1 MKKKIVFGVLFASIT
16 LSSCGG
22 KVEQSSIKEEKI
34 KIEENKPAE
43 EKVKIEENKP
53 AEEKVEV
60 RTETKSVVITENCFC
75 CSKPYPKGQGYF
87 YYNEAGNWYVYEQKQ
102 DILGVATGQY
112 SCSRKCARDC

>member
-1 MKKKIVFGVLFASIT
+1 MKKTFVFGVLFTGIA

-22 KVEQSSIKEEKI
+22 NTEKSSTLNENA

-53 AEEKVEV
+53 TEEKVEV

-75 CSKPYPKGQGYF
+75 CSKPYPKGKGYF
-87 YYNEAGNWYVYEQKQ
+87 YYNEAGTWYVFEQKQ

-112 SCSRKCARDC
+112 SCSRKCAKDC